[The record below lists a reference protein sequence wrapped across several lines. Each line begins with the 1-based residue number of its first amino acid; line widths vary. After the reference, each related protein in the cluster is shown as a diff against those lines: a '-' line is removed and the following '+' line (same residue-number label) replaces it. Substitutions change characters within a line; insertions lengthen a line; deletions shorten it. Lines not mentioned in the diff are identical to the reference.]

1 MAKKLT
7 TSVFS
12 YLDFRE
18 YLRDVFQENK
28 EKNRFFTHRYF
39 AKLAGLGSYSYLR
52 MVIKGERNLTTN
64 SVNKIVR
71 ALKLNKKE
79 SAYFENLAYFN
90 QSTTDKDKDLYF
102 DRLVK
107 LKPRDQI
114 KEVDP
119 DKYEYFTK
127 RYFVTIREMVALPNF
142 TEDYEWIAKSLYCNV
157 TTADVEHA
165 VSVLIRLGLLGR
177 DEKNVL
183 CHTNTTLKT
192 MPMIESI
199 ELYNYNRSLLN
210 EAKEALISLPDDLID
225 ISSMTIPIPKNSL
238 ADIRNLIAGFRE
250 ELADYICKGSN
261 EYDEVYQM
269 NLQFFPLTNTK
280 TNTKDVP

>member
-90 QSTTDKDKDLYF
+90 QIDAVHRTRFNAEIATGTFAFNNRMHEFGCPKNGIHGAGGDAF
-102 DRLVK
+102 GAANT
-107 LKPRDQI
+107 
-114 KEVDP
+114 
-119 DKYEYFTK
+119 F
-127 RYFVTIREMVALPNF
+127 FLPN
-142 TEDYEWIAKSLYCNV
+142 KSDLLY
-157 TTADVEHA
+157 
-165 VSVLIRLGLLGR
+165 VL
-177 DEKNVL
+177 
-183 CHTNTTLKT
+183 
-192 MPMIESI
+192 
-199 ELYNYNRSLLN
+199 
-210 EAKEALISLPDDLID
+210 
-225 ISSMTIPIPKNSL
+225 MTV
-238 ADIRNLIAGFRE
+238 GFIKR
-250 ELADYICKGSN
+250 
-261 EYDEVYQM
+261 
-269 NLQFFPLTNTK
+269 
-280 TNTKDVP
+280 